1 MSFDPWVAIGMLGQ
15 GMFSMR
21 FLYQWIYSE
30 RVKRSVIPEVFWY
43 FSLAGGVI
51 LLAYAIRQRDPVF
64 IVGQGAGLLIY
75 IRNIWMIWRE
85 KRNAAADTAGPGSAG
100 IAPR

>member
-1 MSFDPWVAIGMLGQ
+1 MNLDLWVAIGMLGQ

-21 FLYQWIYSE
+21 FIYQWIYSE

-64 IVGQGAGLLIY
+64 ILGQGAGLLIY
-75 IRNIWMIWRE
+75 LRNIWMIWRE
-85 KRNAAADTAGPGSAG
+85 KRGAAPHAGSAG
-100 IAPR
+100 VAPQ